1 MSEPGGDPSSGIS
14 SGDALILPER
24 HPACRRREARPGFR
38 MERENLCFVTS
49 DDVKGQAAS
58 GSNREGESTEAGRR
72 GGAARSSVEGPVM
85 GLERRGCV
93 VRPWPLAN
101 WKREEPVD
109 KAKPFKIPK
118 REVWEGSSRQG
129 RSLAGCKS
137 PHRQLPVFGR
147 LAYPMRGEAT
157 NRVLLGR
164 KSPGCPAGVFAAVGT
179 IWGASKLGG
188 RNITKYL
195 QPRKSPRM
203 KSFQAG

>member
-1 MSEPGGDPSSGIS
+1 MRLDILHSLNTERAARRAAIVVTDIASGAQRFVAAADVAGDP
-14 SGDALILPER
+14 L
-24 HPACRRREARPGFR
+24 
-38 MERENLCFVTS
+38 
-49 DDVKGQAAS
+49 
-58 GSNREGESTEAGRR
+58 
-72 GGAARSSVEGPVM
+72 
-85 GLERRGCV
+85 
-93 VRPWPLAN
+93 
-101 WKREEPVD
+101 
-109 KAKPFKIPK
+109 
-118 REVWEGSSRQG
+118 REVLEAHLRSGKSGMEERSSRQG

-137 PHRQLPVFGR
+137 PYRQLPVVGR
-147 LAYPMRGEAT
+147 LAYPMRGEVT

>member
-1 MSEPGGDPSSGIS
+1 MATSSSTRRMIGGIE
-14 SGDALILPER
+14 ER
-24 HPACRRREARPGFR
+24 
-38 MERENLCFVTS
+38 
-49 DDVKGQAAS
+49 
-58 GSNREGESTEAGRR
+58 
-72 GGAARSSVEGPVM
+72 
-85 GLERRGCV
+85 
-93 VRPWPLAN
+93 
-101 WKREEPVD
+101 
-109 KAKPFKIPK
+109 
-118 REVWEGSSRQG
+118 SSRQG

-195 QPRKSPRM
+195 QPRKSSPARSRFKRDSCGKPTHFPLGKADGTVEETGASTRCTAGVGDPASKNRLLEITSGSCRGQQGLVTTCKDSPNEA
-203 KSFQAG
+203 KSRRRREPNGSGA

>member
-1 MSEPGGDPSSGIS
+1 MNDRIAERARETGGTTLRSIGQI
-14 SGDALILPER
+14 GRLWRALDNDDCYVSPQDILREQLRLVANMRQTHSVCDEHDDGAMGSLLENWIEER
-24 HPACRRREARPGFR
+24 
-38 MERENLCFVTS
+38 
-49 DDVKGQAAS
+49 
-58 GSNREGESTEAGRR
+58 
-72 GGAARSSVEGPVM
+72 
-85 GLERRGCV
+85 
-93 VRPWPLAN
+93 
-101 WKREEPVD
+101 
-109 KAKPFKIPK
+109 
-118 REVWEGSSRQG
+118 SSRQG

-137 PHRQLPVFGR
+137 PYRQLPVVGR
-147 LAYPMRGEAT
+147 LAYPMRGEVT